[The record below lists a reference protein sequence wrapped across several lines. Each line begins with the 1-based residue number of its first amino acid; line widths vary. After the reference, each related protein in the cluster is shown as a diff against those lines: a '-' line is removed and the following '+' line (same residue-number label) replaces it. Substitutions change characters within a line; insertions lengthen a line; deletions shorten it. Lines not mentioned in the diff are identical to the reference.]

1 MSKNK
6 MIPSKKPTREQA
18 EEAVKIL
25 LRWAGDEPTREGLIE
40 TPKRVVKAYEEFFS
54 GYDTDPR
61 EILSKTFK

>member
-1 MSKNK
+1 